1 MGAILRHVVGKS
13 TFKEGFSVSKNSEE
27 LISAPQKGR
36 KREIFLLF
44 DGCKIPA
51 TLRRIDNEQGKVQ
64 IKYENS
70 AGKPFR
76 SWLTTIF
83 NATLHGQVGEY
94 FEVGRISANEYQITA
109 FPFQSN
115 SIPVLEVEQWLFHK
129 GANELYEH
137 DTTLSEIPALV
148 HRVPFMQNEGQS
160 FYNQSFSSAF
170 KEWDWSAECKV
181 IPQLGLKCDFAK
193 GGVQVEVEFGNAR
206 TYYQDFTKFL
216 LGNRYGGVK
225 LGVLMVP
232 TFSFAKHLCEN
243 GKQRAIVKGR
253 RQYSGMI
260 DFGKVCREFQYLEF
274 MLPMPIA
281 VAAIGSSAL

>member
-13 TFKEGFSVSKNSEE
+13 TFKEGFSVSKTSEK
-27 LISAPQKGR
+27 LFSAPPNGC

-44 DGCKIPA
+44 DGYRIPA
-51 TLRRIDNEQGKVQ
+51 TLRRLDNEQGKVQ

-70 AGKPFR
+70 AGQPFR
-76 SWLTTIF
+76 SWLTTVF
-83 NATLHGQVGEY
+83 NATLNGQAVEY
-94 FEVGRISANEYQITA
+94 FEVERINANEYQINA
-109 FPFQSN
+109 FPFHSN
-115 SIPVLEVEQWLFHK
+115 SIPVLEVERWLFHK
-129 GANELYEH
+129 DANEMFEG
-137 DTTLSEIPALV
+137 DNALSEIPALV
-148 HRVPFMQNEGQS
+148 HRIPFMHNEGQS
-160 FYNQSFSSAF
+160 FYNQAFSSAF
-170 KEWDWSAECKV
+170 KEWDWNSECKV

-216 LGNRYGGVK
+216 LGNRYGGVQ

-243 GKQRAIVKGR
+243 GKQRAIVKDR

-274 MLPMPIA
+274 MFPMPIA